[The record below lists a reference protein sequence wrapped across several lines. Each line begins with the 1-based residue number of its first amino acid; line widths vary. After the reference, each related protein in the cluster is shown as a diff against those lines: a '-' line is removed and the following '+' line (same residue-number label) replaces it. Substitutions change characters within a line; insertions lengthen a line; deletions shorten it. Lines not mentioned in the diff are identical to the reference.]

1 MKDYLDN
8 VNNMLGLKNS
18 GNAPPTASKSKIPAY
33 MGAGGTLRNLKD
45 AVEFRVWAHP
55 NNGGD
60 DRFLRYDSLPY
71 AMAGYR
77 YFRRNDKNNTYEEP
91 MAVIKDPKA
100 TNGYREVIIP
110 KSMLKKY

>member
-1 MKDYLDN
+1 MDYLEN
-8 VNNMLGLKNS
+8 VNKILGVSSLPLGGS
-18 GNAPPTASKSKIPAY
+18 EVPALI
-33 MGAGGTLRNLKD
+33 GAGGTLQRLED

-55 NNGGD
+55 VKGGD

-77 YFRRNDKNNTYEEP
+77 YFKHHDKDHLYETP
-91 MAVIKDPKA
+91 VAVIRDLKA

-110 KSMLKKY
+110 KSILNKY